1 MNFATWSI
9 RNPIPSILLF
19 ILLSLAGIWG
29 FNQLRVQNLPDVD
42 MPTVDVSLTLPGAA
56 PAQLETEVARRVED
70 ALSSVTGVKHLRTS
84 ITDGGV
90 AISVEFLLVK
100 NLSAALVE
108 TKDSIDG
115 VRSDLPADLREP
127 VFTAVRSGTDVML
140 VYSVAAPQMDEAA
153 LSWCVDDTIG
163 KAVLGVPGVGRFAR
177 VGGVQREVR
186 IEVDPVRLA
195 SLGVTAAEVSP
206 ALRQALGR
214 GACGERGGQYG

>member
-84 ITDGGV
+84 ITDGSV

-100 NLSAALVE
+100 NLSDALIE
-108 TKDSIDG
+108 HKDEINWVS
-115 VRSDLPADLREP
+115 SDLPE
-127 VFTAVRSGTDVML
+127 
-140 VYSVAAPQMDEAA
+140 
-153 LSWCVDDTIG
+153 IG
-163 KAVLGVPGVGRFAR
+163 E
-177 VGGVQREVR
+177 GG
-186 IEVDPVRLA
+186 
-195 SLGVTAAEVSP
+195 
-206 ALRQALGR
+206 
-214 GACGERGGQYG
+214 GGG

>member
-84 ITDGGV
+84 ITDGSV
-90 AISVEFLLVK
+90 AISVEFLLEK
-100 NLSAALVE
+100 NLSDALVE
-108 TKDSIDG
+108 TKDA
-115 VRSDLPADLREP
+115 RSEEHTSELQSLMRISYA
-127 VFTAVRSGTDVML
+127 VFCLTKKKKKNTTHSN
-140 VYSVAAPQMDEAA
+140 
-153 LSWCVDDTIG
+153 DT
-163 KAVLGVPGVGRFAR
+163 
-177 VGGVQREVR
+177 
-186 IEVDPVRLA
+186 
-195 SLGVTAAEVSP
+195 STT
-206 ALRQALGR
+206 
-214 GACGERGGQYG
+214 